1 MSNYGLYGETPDWF
15 TRTIKNIGKGFSD
28 FGRNFAGA
36 YGQAQVSRGGFG
48 LGEVME
54 PGLFNQPETP
64 RTYDASLGGTAGE
77 SARFAGLAPGSL
89 GGTPGEERRYR
100 DYRSGERARYAPD
113 GELPTEEQGGGG
125 GGGPSVSSV
134 FAPLFDA
141 LDQQRRNA
149 ESRYSAN
156 AGQIQNIYGQI
167 IGARTADI
175 GDIEEAY
182 SRLQQAAA
190 SRGESTLGKIQQR
203 EQQRQARNQAMMQ
216 SMGISDIGGATDDV
230 AAQAAKVAQD
240 VEMMNQSNWAGMLD
254 AMGATSQELARADI
268 ASYGYRQGEDIA
280 RLQAAKEDYLQNVAE
295 QEFQLKFQEQQAK
308 FEAAQAAAAAQARA
322 EQDAAEA
329 AAKAEEQQFEMSLD
343 YIKTLPP
350 IQRALGEEA
359 LYRGL
364 SPADQ
369 ASAEAAYSTFL
380 ANEGTRLGRMGMTA
394 QEALAVI
401 NSPDYAGQL
410 SEQAKYVL
418 SKAILYTF
426 SQ

>member
-1 MSNYGLYGETPDWF
+1 MATYDDWFERVVKDKQNTNYRAPATMRSAYGEYQPSSRVTMARAKPF
-15 TRTIKNIGKGFSD
+15 V
-28 FGRNFAGA
+28 GA
-36 YGQAQVSRGGFG
+36 AMEGASQAPSP
-48 LGEVME
+48 MDI
-54 PGLFNQPETP
+54 P
-64 RTYDASLGGTAGE
+64 RMRPAQ
-77 SARFAGLAPGSL
+77 L
-89 GGTPGEERRYR
+89 GGTPGETQRFENL
-100 DYRSGERARYAPD
+100 RSGFGPGTD
-113 GELPTEEQGGGG
+113 MPSGEPPTEENRGGG
-125 GGGPSVSSV
+125 GGGPSLSSV

-149 ESRYSAN
+149 ESRYTAN

-167 IGARTADI
+167 IGARSADV
-175 GDIEEAY
+175 GDIQEAY

-190 SRGESTLGKIQQR
+190 SRGESTLGKMAQR
-203 EQQRQARNQAMMQ
+203 EQQRQSQNEAMMQ

-230 AAQAAKVAQD
+230 AAQAAGVAQD
-240 VEMMNQSNWAGMLD
+240 VEMLNQSNWAGMLD
-254 AMGATSQELARADI
+254 VMGATSQELARADI
-268 ASYGYRQGEDIA
+268 ASFGYRQGEDIA
-280 RLQAAKEDYLQNVAE
+280 RLQGAKEDYLQNVAE

-308 FEAAQAAAAAQARA
+308 FEAAQAAAAARARA

-359 LYRGL
+359 LYREL
-364 SPADQ
+364 TPADQ
-369 ASAEAAYSTFL
+369 ASAEAAYNTFL
-380 ANEGTRLGRMGMTA
+380 ANEGNRLGRMGMTA
-394 QEALAVI
+394 QEALAVV

-410 SEQAKYVL
+410 SQQAKSVL